1 MVTIDDYKN
10 DVSVQWCPGC
20 PNFGILTALKTA
32 LTELGKQPHACCLV
46 SGIGQA
52 AKLPHYLK
60 CNFFN
65 GLHGRALPAA
75 LGIHVANPHLTTI
88 VVTGEGD
95 CYGEGGNHFL
105 HTLRRNPDITV
116 VVHNNEFYALT
127 KGQASPTTRVG
138 EKRSIQVR
146 GVEIAP
152 LNMLAIAIVHDCTFV
167 ARGFAGES
175 DHLKSLLVEAIAH
188 PGLSIVEVVQ
198 PCIAWGT
205 HPVSWYRERI
215 ETLGDDYDPADR
227 NAALEKTMETA
238 EKIATGILFR
248 ATPQKL
254 FAARFRKEISDRPF
268 AELKPVSPEKITGFL
283 SGLRKGYIPE
293 ENSLVS
299 RVGA

>member
-1 MVTIDDYKN
+1 MVKIDDFKN
-10 DVSVQWCPGC
+10 DVPSQWCPGC
-20 PNFGILTALKTA
+20 PNFGILTAVRTA
-32 LTELGKQPHACCLV
+32 LTELGKRPHECCLV

-75 LGIHVANPHLTTI
+75 LGIHVANPRLTTI

-127 KGQASPTTRVG
+127 KGQASPTTPIG
-138 EKRSIQVR
+138 EKRSIQIH

-152 LNMLAIAIVHDCTFV
+152 LNMPAIAILQDCTFV
-167 ARGFAGES
+167 ARGFAVDS
-175 DHLKSLLVEAIAH
+175 DHLKSILVEAIGH
-188 PGLSIVEVVQ
+188 PGLSVVEVIQ
-198 PCIAWGT
+198 PCITWGT
-205 HPVSWYRERI
+205 HPVKWYRERVY
-215 ETLGDDYDPADR
+215 TLGDDYDPSDR
-227 NAALEKTMETA
+227 KTALEKTVNTE

-248 ATPQKL
+248 TPPRKP
-254 FAARFRKEISDRPF
+254 FADRFRKEITDGPF
-268 AELKPVSPEKITGFL
+268 ADLKPVSSKKIAGFL
-283 SGLRKGYIPE
+283 SGLRKDYI
-293 ENSLVS
+293 L
-299 RVGA
+299 